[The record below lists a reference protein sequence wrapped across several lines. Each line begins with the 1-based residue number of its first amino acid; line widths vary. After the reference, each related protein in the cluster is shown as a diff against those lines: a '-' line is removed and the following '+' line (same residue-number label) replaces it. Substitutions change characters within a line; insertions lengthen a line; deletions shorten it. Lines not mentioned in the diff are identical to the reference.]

1 MNLPSLSIPMSHYH
15 LNKNNFVQ
23 YLFIKTEPMKKFIGR
38 IRFINSRMQMII
50 SDYKHINKSSPI
62 YNMLKK
68 K

>member
-38 IRFINSRMQMII
+38 IRFINSRMQM
-50 SDYKHINKSSPI
+50 
-62 YNMLKK
+62 L
-68 K
+68 